1 MCCSFESCM
10 DCFTLACHGSPS
22 CSYDSETQIIKHL
35 YCKPDFA
42 IHQVIME
49 MTLYSLVLGNM
60 ETGLVEALDLW
71 LILYP
76 SS

>member
-1 MCCSFESCM
+1 
-10 DCFTLACHGSPS
+10 
-22 CSYDSETQIIKHL
+22 
-35 YCKPDFA
+35 
-42 IHQVIME
+42 ME